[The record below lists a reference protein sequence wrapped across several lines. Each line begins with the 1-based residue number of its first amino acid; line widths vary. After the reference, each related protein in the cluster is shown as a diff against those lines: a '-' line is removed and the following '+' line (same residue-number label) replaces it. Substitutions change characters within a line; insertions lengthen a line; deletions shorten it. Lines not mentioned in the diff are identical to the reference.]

1 MDHTQ
6 IVKAVKS
13 AQNRCGNS
21 VIAAN
26 DKGDCFFGKD
36 FPNGRLAV
44 LKAAGL
50 LGMQDI
56 HVAAVDNFSRL
67 AQKGL
72 FPDGVVSSFVGVT
85 VVAGGFPHAPG
96 AEPGAGID
104 RGPQIV
110 GHTDDGNISFQLI
123 QIKTQRRHEKGGNP
137 HKGIAHRFLFYGKR
151 IIFLNHIVVPFS
163 GRRSPLMLLRIVRP
177 DGVKLCLFL
186 FGIFSVHLFEDTQP
200 HCQNRKENPKAC
212 KSHWISQWEVYV
224 QDEPHKPGGDGG

>member
-1 MDHTQ
+1 MGIFAEIQVCIEMDHTQ

-13 AQNRCGNS
+13 AQDRRGNS

-44 LKAAGL
+44 LKAARL

-56 HVAAVDNFSRL
+56 HVAAVDNFPRL
-67 AQKGL
+67 AQKRSLSGWGRTIL
-72 FPDGVVSSFVGVT
+72 HGRNSCSWRLP
-85 VVAGGFPHAPG
+85 ARPG

-151 IIFLNHIVVPFS
+151 IIF
-163 GRRSPLMLLRIVRP
+163 
-177 DGVKLCLFL
+177 
-186 FGIFSVHLFEDTQP
+186 
-200 HCQNRKENPKAC
+200 
-212 KSHWISQWEVYV
+212 
-224 QDEPHKPGGDGG
+224 